1 MYSHLESLH
10 IVLMKGGGCKLF
22 ERDREAERQLNSV
35 YITSTKKQLL
45 DFAADGENV
54 RKVDCVNVVSW
65 AIILICLYM
74 KGHACLPLRS
84 KNPFQFHISL

>member
-1 MYSHLESLH
+1 
-10 IVLMKGGGCKLF
+10 MKGGGCKLF
-22 ERDREAERQLNSV
+22 EREDCSLYCCIDREAERQLNSV

-74 KGHACLPLRS
+74 KGHACLTLRS

>member
-1 MYSHLESLH
+1 MLT
-10 IVLMKGGGCKLF
+10 KGGDCKLF
-22 ERDREAERQLNSV
+22 ELEDRSLYCCIDREAERQLNSV

-65 AIILICLYM
+65 AIISICLYM
-74 KGHACLPLRS
+74 KGHACLTLPS
-84 KNPFQFHISL
+84 KNPFQFHVCL